1 MATYRVTE
9 ENGDYTTVVVEFAD
23 QSFEQTVLLTKK
35 ADLQAYADAYE
46 ADWLAL
52 QEPA

>member
-1 MATYRVTE
+1 MATYRITKE
-9 ENGDYTTVVVEFAD
+9 DGDYTTVVVEFAD
-23 QSFEQTVLLTKK
+23 KAFQQTVLLTED
-35 ADLQAYADAYE
+35 ADLQAYADQYE